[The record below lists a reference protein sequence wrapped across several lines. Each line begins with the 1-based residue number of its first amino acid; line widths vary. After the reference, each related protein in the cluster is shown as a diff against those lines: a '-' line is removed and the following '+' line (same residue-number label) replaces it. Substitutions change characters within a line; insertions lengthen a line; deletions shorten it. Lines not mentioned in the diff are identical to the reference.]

1 MIQIHLIIWIGS
13 QNRKHIGQTTYGLNS
28 WIMGEVCYI
37 VPRCGKCRNY
47 LNCSNFIFVNYSLCC
62 RLWNVSCWW
71 SVQANY
77 HTRDMTQLRQP
88 LLRYKTFSFLVEG
101 KRLYGV
107 HKKTTAAAKDPC
119 HEELTCC
126 VVTPHVPSL
135 LLKMSLLL
143 QIIFG
148 MQISLDR
155 LDLGLFISA
164 VVRTSHNPAA
174 KRYPW
179 SYRLLYL
186 T

>member
-1 MIQIHLIIWIGS
+1 
-13 QNRKHIGQTTYGLNS
+13 
-28 WIMGEVCYI
+28 MGEVCYI
-37 VPRCGKCRNY
+37 VP
-47 LNCSNFIFVNYSLCC
+47 

-155 LDLGLFISA
+155 LDLGLFIRTHA
-164 VVRTSHNPAA
+164 VQ
-174 KRYPW
+174 
-179 SYRLLYL
+179 LLEHHTTL
-186 T
+186 QQKDIHGHIGSCT

>member
-107 HKKTTAAAKDPC
+107 HKK
-119 HEELTCC
+119 
-126 VVTPHVPSL
+126 
-135 LLKMSLLL
+135 
-143 QIIFG
+143 IIFG